1 MLELIQIQVK
11 SWNFITMSVNQLAQA
26 ARAERDR
33 AMWTAEQRLGSERDR
48 AMWTAE
54 QRLGSSRVSRT
65 GCRGSLPSRNHGGR
79 VGPGRWTNLARS
91 RRGAPRASR
100 APGAHRIFSAAW
112 MDIYNHEHLFLD

>member
-33 AMWTAEQRLGSERDR
+33 AMWTAEQRLGS
-48 AMWTAE
+48 
-54 QRLGSSRVSRT
+54 SRVSRT
-65 GCRGSLPSRNHGGR
+65 GCRGSLPSRSHGGR